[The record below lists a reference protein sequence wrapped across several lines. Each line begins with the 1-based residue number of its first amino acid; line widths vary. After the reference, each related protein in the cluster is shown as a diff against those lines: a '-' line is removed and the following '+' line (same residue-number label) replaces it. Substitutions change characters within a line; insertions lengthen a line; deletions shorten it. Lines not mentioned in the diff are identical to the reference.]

1 MARAKEVNGSG
12 SLDDASDA
20 PPRPKEVEI
29 DAADLETR
37 ALNDRLRELLLSG
50 VETVV
55 IRNVCGQRYI
65 GTRLY
70 TPQHLKMD
78 IEIFGTPGNDLAAFL
93 FGHKITVHGNAQDG
107 VGNTMDAGEVVV
119 HGRSGDVLG
128 FSMRGGEIYVRDGC
142 GYRTAL
148 HMKEYEDKRPVLVIG
163 GTAQDFLGEYMAG
176 GIVVLLDLEERG
188 HQANFIG
195 TGMHGGV
202 IYLRGTVDGSQLG
215 SQVASFPVDQSDR
228 KVLDHYITRFL
239 ERLPE
244 VSLSR
249 EEIINSPFLRLTP
262 KSKRPYSTLYTY

>member
-1 MARAKEVNGSG
+1 MARAVQANGSS
-12 SLDDASDA
+12 SLDEAGDAPQSPREAEIDASDL
-20 PPRPKEVEI
+20 
-29 DAADLETR
+29 DTR
-37 ALNDRLRELLLSG
+37 ALNDRLRDLLLSG
-50 VETVV
+50 VEKAL

-128 FSMRGGEIYVRDGC
+128 FSMRGGEIYVRGSC

-148 HMKEYEDKRPVLVIG
+148 HMKEYEGKRPAMVIG

-176 GIVVLLDLEERG
+176 GIVVLLDLDEKG

-202 IYLRGTVDGSQLG
+202 IYLRGAIDESQLG
-215 SQVASFPVDQSDR
+215 SQVASSPVDQSDR
-228 KVLDHYITRFL
+228 KVLDHYISRFL
-239 ERLPE
+239 ERLPDAGLGKE
-244 VSLSR
+244 K
-249 EEIINSPFLRLTP
+249 IINSPFVRLTP

>member
-1 MARAKEVNGSG
+1 MARADLLGG
-12 SLDDASDA
+12 GGILDDANDA
-20 PPRPKEVEI
+20 PQSPKEAEI
-29 DAADLETR
+29 DAGDLDTK

-50 VETVV
+50 VEKVV

-70 TPQHLKMD
+70 TPNHLKMD

-93 FGHKITVHGNAQDG
+93 FGHKITVYGNAQDG

-119 HGRSGDVLG
+119 QGRTGDVLG

-148 HMKEYEDKRPVLVIG
+148 HMKEYEGKRPVLVIG

-202 IYLRGTVDGSQLG
+202 IYLRGTVDESQLG

-228 KVLDHYITRFL
+228 KLLDHYITRFL
-239 ERLPE
+239 ERLPDAGPGK
-244 VSLSR
+244 
-249 EEIINSPFLRLTP
+249 EEIVDSPFLRLTP